1 MTCDTCT
8 LCCKLLGVD
17 EVESPAGQWCQHC
30 DRAGGGCRIYNKRP
44 DPCRTFECVWLKSQT
59 MPTPLNPALR
69 PDRCHVVL
77 TTTKDGT
84 GVVAHVDPNR
94 SDAWQRGP
102 ISSLLHRAMVG
113 GKQVVIVTGDQRRML
128 CC

>member
-84 GVVAHVDPNR
+84 GVVAHVDPGR
-94 SDAWQRGP
+94 PDAWQRGP

-113 GKQVVIVTGDQRRML
+113 GKQVIIVTGDQRRML
-128 CC
+128 CR